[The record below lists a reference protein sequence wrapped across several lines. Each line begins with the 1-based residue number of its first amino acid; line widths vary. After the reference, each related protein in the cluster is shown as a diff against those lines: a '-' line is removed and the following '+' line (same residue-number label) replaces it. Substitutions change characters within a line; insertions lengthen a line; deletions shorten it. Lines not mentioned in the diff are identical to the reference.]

1 MDVTIKIPNEPV
13 GKIGQ
18 ESCHWKSLHHRTL
31 SFSQPPPNLY
41 YAVMDAAGRKKLS
54 SSPSLP
60 AISTVLYPDAA
71 DYNQC
76 DSPTV
81 SDGQCAD
88 SGATFSM
95 SLGISREQKRFRTD
109 DLYTGATCVL
119 KSTRWVFA
127 RQSWD
132 VLIQQRDPREYVD
145 PVLSLQITRP
155 RRTTATKEGRLHVSV
170 DVIRVRNSPLEAV
183 HRKKPLENYIL
194 SLIAVCSRCITAV
207 GLVLVAI
214 DLHQFSW
221 PRSGK
226 GLTRT
231 S

>member
-1 MDVTIKIPNEPV
+1 
-13 GKIGQ
+13 
-18 ESCHWKSLHHRTL
+18 
-31 SFSQPPPNLY
+31 
-41 YAVMDAAGRKKLS
+41 MDAAGRKKLS

-119 KSTRWVFA
+119 KQIAEHRWGFA

-145 PVLSLQITRP
+145 LVLSPQITHP

-170 DVIRVRNSPLEAV
+170 DVIRVRNPPLEAV
-183 HRKKPLENYIL
+183 RRKKALGELYIL
-194 SLIAVCSRCITAV
+194 SLMAVYSRCITAV

-226 GLTRT
+226 GLTQT
-231 S
+231 SQERQPAAE